1 MNLKIL
7 ILCINAVAA
16 TSHNH
21 HLRQKREQ
29 HDIVFR
35 ATKSQLRRLFK
46 GGEEAQE
53 LEALRVLRGSR
64 TLGNVHCD
72 DVDDQGLPVNWTCDR
87 DTEECGN
94 HPNDC
99 KTECDEEEDCHGHGE
114 CHHLECECD
123 EGYEEDDDCGR
134 QDVVYTFNV
143 VLQGDEARTAE
154 CIAALDRLATLSL
167 DNLSLPSTV
176 SVNSKSRRSLQR
188 RLTKSSNKSEKGA
201 LEIEINIVPTH
212 DCSEAELAVQALE
225 NLDADAKLL
234 DGDEVD
240 SDDDLPAPYVCLVQE
255 SEDILKDAKKEKDA
269 EDLEEDLD
277 GLINTCNVTG
287 IVDGDDVAR
296 CASDCHDDI
305 EDDCEDELDPD
316 EEDENDCGGLHND
329 LKHCYK
335 KCYGL

>member
-35 ATKSQLRRLFK
+35 ATKSQLRRLHK
-46 GGEEAQE
+46 GDEEAQD

-64 TLGNVHCD
+64 TLRRDTDSCS
-72 DVDDQGLPVNWTCDR
+72 QGAFTWTCDG

-94 HPNDC
+94 RLNDC
-99 KTECDEEEDCHGHGE
+99 KTKCDEKRTCHGHGK
-114 CHHLECECD
+114 CHDRKCD
-123 EGYEEDDDCGR
+123 CDDGYDDKDCGSR
-134 QDVVYTFNV
+134 FVVYKFT
-143 VLQGDEARTAE
+143 VLLGDEPRTAE
-154 CIAALDRLATLSL
+154 CIAALDRLAANSF
-167 DNLSLPSTV
+167 DHLSLPSTV
-176 SVNSKSRRSLQR
+176 SVNSKSRRAHRR
-188 RLTKSSNKSEKGA
+188 RLTKKSNKSEKGA
-201 LEIEINIVPTH
+201 LEIEVNIVPNL
-212 DCSEAELAVQALE
+212 DCSEAELAGKALE

-255 SEDILKDAKKEKDA
+255 SEDILKDAKNEKDA